1 MFNNKVFFQQFLVGS
16 TISLIGVGSI
26 TLGTGFDS
34 WKQSTLLNQLS
45 KHDDLKTSIGDLK
58 TLANNELN
66 LNDPIEQD
74 ANDFAILL
82 NVIFNGDKLIQG
94 PMWVNWNYKIS
105 KFMSLSHNREKYQ
118 KLNFKT
124 SFITL
129 LTTPETK
136 LASEKIK
143 AIQPI
148 FNEFRVINENSVGVI
163 VGISFLSL
171 SSIPITI
178 LFALAIKNKY
188 FIKEEEE

>member
-1 MFNNKVFFQQFLVGS
+1 
-16 TISLIGVGSI
+16 
-26 TLGTGFDS
+26 
-34 WKQSTLLNQLS
+34 
-45 KHDDLKTSIGDLK
+45 
-58 TLANNELN
+58 
-66 LNDPIEQD
+66 
-74 ANDFAILL
+74 
-82 NVIFNGDKLIQG
+82 
-94 PMWVNWNYKIS
+94 
-105 KFMSLSHNREKYQ
+105 MSLSHNREKYQ

>member
-1 MFNNKVFFQQFLVGS
+1 
-16 TISLIGVGSI
+16 
-26 TLGTGFDS
+26 
-34 WKQSTLLNQLS
+34 
-45 KHDDLKTSIGDLK
+45 
-58 TLANNELN
+58 
-66 LNDPIEQD
+66 
-74 ANDFAILL
+74 
-82 NVIFNGDKLIQG
+82 
-94 PMWVNWNYKIS
+94 
-105 KFMSLSHNREKYQ
+105 MSLSHNREKYQ

-129 LTTPETK
+129 LKTPETK